1 MAENA
6 KITNVNNLK
15 GMNGSAIQKL
25 TANSMNT
32 DVLRTN
38 RILRKDEWQA
48 IDEAVVDVARS
59 RLVIADDL
67 RSAGLT
73 RNLGGLGTTVDQYET
88 ISDMTDANLDM
99 AGVTPGEEDDL
110 EFTTVSV
117 PIPIIHKDFRINV
130 RRLQASRDTGATI
143 DTSTAETAS
152 RKVAEKVE
160 DLVLNGVSYNV
171 AGNSI
176 NGLTD
181 TSNTGS
187 ISSWS
192 GSGTDPYEDVID
204 MIDDAET
211 DNYYGPFNLY
221 VGRQNGGWS
230 RLVYSDGSGQT
241 KMDRIMQLEQINAV
255 KPADTLG
262 STDALLVQM
271 TSDVIDLSI
280 GQDITTVDWEH
291 GSGMIVYFKVMTALA
306 PRKKAD
312 ADGKEGIV
320 YYS

>member
-1 MAENA
+1 MAEAA
-6 KITNVNNLK
+6 KITNVEGLQ
-15 GMNGSAIQKL
+15 GMNGSAVQKL
-25 TANSMNT
+25 VANNMNT

-38 RILRKDEWQA
+38 RVLRQDEWKA
-48 IDEAVVDVARS
+48 LDEAIIDVARS
-59 RLVIADDL
+59 RLIIADDL
-67 RSAGLT
+67 RAAGLT
-73 RNLGGLGTTVDQYET
+73 RNLGGLGTTVDQYEQV
-88 ISDMTDANLDM
+88 SDMSAANIDM

-110 EFTTVSV
+110 AFKTVSV
-117 PIPIIHKDFRINV
+117 PIPIIHKDFRINI
-130 RRLQASRDTGATI
+130 RRLEASRKMGATI

-160 DLVLNGVSYNV
+160 DLILNGVSYNID
-171 AGNSI
+171 GNGI
-176 NGLTD
+176 NGILD

-192 GSGTDPYEDVID
+192 GSGTDPYEDVLD
-204 MIDDAET
+204 MIVDAED

-221 VGRQNGGWS
+221 VGKQNAAWS
-230 RLVYSDGSGQT
+230 RIVYSDGSGQT
-241 KMDRIMQLEQINAV
+241 KRDRILQLDQINNV
-255 KPADTLG
+255 RTADELG
-262 STDALLVQM
+262 STEAVLVQM

-280 GQDITTVDWEH
+280 GQDVTTVDWEH

-312 ADGKEGIV
+312 YDGNEGIV